1 MYRCVVLLLLFLQL
15 LYTTIQCQ
23 SYAAAQVHFKHIF
36 RFSTCEQCIIIT
48 QSQLVFTMLF
58 LPFLVLLLQFE
69 IFECTPFAGAT
80 ASLRRESQVYGVSTG
95 GVFISKCD
103 DGVDPILL
111 LTASADESAVFAH
124 IYLAHQL
131 FLVHVPV
138 NVTPLCSREKYS
150 TWTALPRPG
159 TLTEGR
165 AFSATPMVAGC
176 TCTTRLAVK
185 ELLLGR
191 PVQGEI
197 TNKKSE

>member
-1 MYRCVVLLLLFLQL
+1 MSSCSSLSPPRRGQRRYDATMYRCVVLLLLFLQL
-15 LYTTIQCQ
+15 LYTTIQSCQ

-36 RFSTCEQCIIIT
+36 RFSTSKQCIIIK

-58 LPFLVLLLQFE
+58 LPLLVLLLQFE
-69 IFECTPFAGAT
+69 IFGCTPFAGAT
-80 ASLRRESQVYGVSTG
+80 ASLRQESQVYGVSTG

-138 NVTPLCSREKYS
+138 NVTP
-150 TWTALPRPG
+150 G

-165 AFSATPMVAGC
+165 AFSATPMVVGC
-176 TCTTRLAVK
+176 TCTTRLA
-185 ELLLGR
+185 
-191 PVQGEI
+191 I
-197 TNKKSE
+197 